1 MNGVSGAYQPERDG
15 EKASSAPVRGLR
27 AADPRRTHPT
37 ALTDRP
43 RPVVEVFGKDSVLPK
58 GGKSDQHRAL
68 GAVAQKPEFGAPRGS
83 SAIRL
88 PLAFDMEEDRQHAP
102 K

>member
-43 RPVVEVFGKDSVLPK
+43 RPVVEGFGKDSVLPK
-58 GGKSDQHRAL
+58 GGKSDETRQHRAL

-83 SAIRL
+83 SAHRRPL
-88 PLAFDMEEDRQHAP
+88 PFAMGEGRH
-102 K
+102 